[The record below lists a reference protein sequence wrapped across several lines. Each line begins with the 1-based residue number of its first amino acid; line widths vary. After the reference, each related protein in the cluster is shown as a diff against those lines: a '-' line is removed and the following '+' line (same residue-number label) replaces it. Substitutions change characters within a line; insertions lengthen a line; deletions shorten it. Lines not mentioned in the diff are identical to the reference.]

1 MEWEFR
7 SAFNAF
13 ANEFRGWR
21 KFRKASGVWPVYS
34 MIYGVISPP
43 IFFISVT
50 FGLLRAFETHRLAV
64 IYSVLFFVVI
74 CGAAAWYG
82 LRRLARK
89 LDLVRAKSAHSNF
102 PTATLEEF
110 IR

>member
-34 MIYGVISPP
+34 TIYGVISLPV
-43 IFFISVT
+43 FFISVT
-50 FGLLRAFETHRLAV
+50 FGLLHAFETHRRRSSTV
-64 IYSVLFFVVI
+64 FFFSSSSAALQL
-74 CGAAAWYG
+74 GMDFAAWHAG
-82 LRRLARK
+82 SHSS
-89 LDLVRAKSAHSNF
+89 VRS
-102 PTATLEEF
+102 PLTV
-110 IR
+110 I